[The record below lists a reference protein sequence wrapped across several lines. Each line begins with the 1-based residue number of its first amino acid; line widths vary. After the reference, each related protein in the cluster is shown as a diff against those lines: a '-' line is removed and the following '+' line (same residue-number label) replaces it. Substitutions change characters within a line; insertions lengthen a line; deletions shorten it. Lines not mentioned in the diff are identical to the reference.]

1 MSNESPK
8 SQAGVFGE
16 LLELGVTALHLDAR
30 IDSVR
35 VPPWLRDRGWLVLNY
50 SYRYN
55 IADFEF
61 DDQGVFAS
69 LSFGGR
75 PFPCWV
81 PWSAVFAISDA
92 EQQRLLLWP
101 ERIPADQVEALLPAA
116 LRAALPPDVVLEQTG
131 DGLFV
136 YPAAP
141 VPPPAAPANE
151 AARASA
157 PPFLRVVHS
166 AVDAGGDLADEHGDS
181 ADAAQQ
187 EADASSVA
195 SAPEPPPDP
204 PRPKP
209 TLRIIK
215 S

>member
-1 MSNESPK
+1 MSGDSPK
-8 SQAGVFGE
+8 SHVGVFSE
-16 LLELGVTALHLDAR
+16 LLELGITALHLDAR
-30 IDSVR
+30 AEGVR

-61 DDQGVFAS
+61 DEQGVFAS

-92 EQQRLLLWP
+92 DQQRLLLWP
-101 ERIPADQVEALLPAA
+101 ERIPSDQIDALLPAA

-136 YPAAP
+136 HPAAP
-141 VPPPAAPANE
+141 VPSPATPTE
-151 AARASA
+151 DSVRTSA
-157 PPFLRVVHS
+157 PPFLRVVRGS
-166 AVDAGGDLADEHGDS
+166 DES
-181 ADAAQQ
+181 
-187 EADASSVA
+187 EP
-195 SAPEPPPDP
+195 APEPTAEAATPEVDTAPTEPPPEP

-209 TLRIIK
+209 TLRIVK